1 MREVS
6 TKRVNVAGIDYSFG
20 DQLGKGS
27 QPGRGFKG
35 FGRWAGSSGY
45 SSPTKSP
52 FSKTNMEIMLRRTK
66 VCVSLLTMHAMDHSL
81 GRGFKGFRRWA
92 PSLQWGLSVPDSP
105 QWRAHLYSAPTKSP
119 IIFSSPRPTSRY
131 LQFMPWTRTRYLPE
145 NPPCYYILDFSS
157 SCIEEK
163 IFTIFNQLFCIL
175 QICRNETNKKLSK
188 VPIHPNSMDKVW
200 ALGRGPKVKNGR
212 INK

>member
-27 QPGRGFKG
+27 QPGRGFEG

-52 FSKTNMEIMLRRTK
+52 LLQNQHRDHALEEQESVYQYQLCMQWITAWEEDLRD
-66 VCVSLLTMHAMDHSL
+66 LEGEPL
-81 GRGFKGFRRWA
+81 
-92 PSLQWGLSVPDSP
+92 PLQWGLSEPGSP
-105 QWRAHLYSAPTKSP
+105 QWRALLYSAPTKSP

-131 LQFMPWTRTRYLPE
+131 LQFMPWARTRYLPE
-145 NPPCYYILDFSS
+145 NPPCYHILDISS
-157 SCIEEK
+157 SCLEERS
-163 IFTIFNQLFCIL
+163 FTNFQSTILYSPNLQKWNKQKNWVKCLFIQTPL
-175 QICRNETNKKLSK
+175 IRFGYA
-188 VPIHPNSMDKVW
+188 W
-200 ALGRGPKVKNGR
+200 
-212 INK
+212 